1 VNAARRIFGLAAIV
15 AALAV
20 AILRP
25 GRLTMENVYGRQTYP
40 VIQASLTS
48 MSNLVPVALFDV
60 TLVVI
65 ILAVVAMWV
74 VRMRRAKKRRVRA
87 AGAALVS
94 TVAVAA
100 IVYLWFLIAWGFNY
114 ARQPLESRL
123 PYDASRITPSAVRA
137 LAEHAIAE
145 ANRTHAAGHAT
156 GFPAVSAMPPQLVTA
171 MQDVERE
178 LGRPRTTVM
187 ARPKFSLLTPFFRA
201 SSVSG
206 MCAPFFLETLI
217 NPDLTG
223 PERPYVLAHEWAHLS
238 GFAPEDDASF
248 VGLLAALR
256 AGPAAEYSAWLEL
269 AFTAVGQ
276 LQPVTQKVVLQNLAD
291 GPRRDQQA
299 IYERVVGARIEVVDR
314 AAWKTYDQMLKSQGV
329 EEGVASYSRV
339 VQLLLG
345 ADALKLTSSHDLSH
359 TTQASRP

>member
-1 VNAARRIFGLAAIV
+1 
-15 AALAV
+15 
-20 AILRP
+20 
-25 GRLTMENVYGRQTYP
+25 
-40 VIQASLTS
+40 
-48 MSNLVPVALFDV
+48 
-60 TLVVI
+60 
-65 ILAVVAMWV
+65 
-74 VRMRRAKKRRVRA
+74 
-87 AGAALVS
+87 
-94 TVAVAA
+94 
-100 IVYLWFLIAWGFNY
+100 
-114 ARQPLESRL
+114 
-123 PYDASRITPSAVRA
+123 
-137 LAEHAIAE
+137 
-145 ANRTHAAGHAT
+145 
-156 GFPAVSAMPPQLVTA
+156 
-171 MQDVERE
+171 
-178 LGRPRTTVM
+178 
-187 ARPKFSLLTPFFRA
+187 
-201 SSVSG
+201 
-206 MCAPFFLETLI
+206 LI

-314 AAWKTYDQMLKSQGV
+314 AAWRTYDQMLKSQGV